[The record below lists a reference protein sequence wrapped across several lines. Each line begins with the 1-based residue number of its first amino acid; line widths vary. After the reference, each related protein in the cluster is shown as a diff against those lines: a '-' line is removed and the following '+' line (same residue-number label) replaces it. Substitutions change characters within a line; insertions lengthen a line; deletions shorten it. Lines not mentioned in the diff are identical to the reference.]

1 MGDLPGYW
9 FAPTTA
15 RDELVFE
22 AGKEHLLLC
31 KQFAGR
37 KINIRLISGGTGHST
52 KVIKATGKSAL
63 RTIALQNGVLDQH
76 PLTFR
81 LLVKS

>member
-31 KQFAGR
+31 KQSAGR

-63 RTIALQNGVLDQH
+63 RTIACEMKC
-76 PLTFR
+76 LTN
-81 LLVKS
+81 VP